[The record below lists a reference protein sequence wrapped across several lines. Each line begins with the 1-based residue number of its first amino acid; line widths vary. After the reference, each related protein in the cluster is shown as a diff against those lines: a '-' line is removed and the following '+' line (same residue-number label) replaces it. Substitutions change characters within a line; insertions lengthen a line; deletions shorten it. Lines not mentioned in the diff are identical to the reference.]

1 MRIFV
6 LIVLLVG
13 MFSGCQYRRITIDRN
28 YKSSFDDDVEAALHL
43 PMEKWFDG
51 SNISSNF
58 CIRAYLSEG
67 FVCCYVI
74 NVSDQNLIVY
84 RGTEDFRY
92 ALKYRNSR

>member
-1 MRIFV
+1 MKV
-6 LIVLLVG
+6 CLAVMMALCLVC
-13 MFSGCQYRRITIDRN
+13 GCRYGRVTIDRN
-28 YKSSFDDDVEAALHL
+28 YTFSIEGGSTEHEYMA
-43 PMEKWFDG
+43 KWFDG